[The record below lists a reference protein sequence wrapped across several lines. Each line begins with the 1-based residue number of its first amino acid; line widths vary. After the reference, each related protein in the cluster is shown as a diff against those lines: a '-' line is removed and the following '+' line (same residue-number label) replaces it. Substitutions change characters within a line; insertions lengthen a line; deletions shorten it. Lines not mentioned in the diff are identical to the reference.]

1 MNAETAIPMQPHH
14 TARQHKTQRTPA
26 APLKLFMDDFN
37 VGESELAKA
46 LGQAPGTV
54 GQWIKSGDMPAM
66 ALIALEALR
75 RRRVDHHT
83 VLLIRPGPK
92 TDAVRTVL
100 TALGIAVTEI
110 A

>member
-1 MNAETAIPMQPHH
+1 MNAETATPMQPHH

-37 VGESELAKA
+37 IGESELAKA

-75 RRRVDHHT
+75 RRRVDHHV
-83 VLLIRPGPK
+83 VLMIRPGPK
-92 TDAVRTVL
+92 ADVVRTVL
-100 TALGIAVTEI
+100 AALGVEI
-110 A
+110 VEV